1 MPVTFF
7 DPGQMTARLDLEVAE
22 AQPDGQGGAVSAWS
36 VLSSMWARIE
46 PVSFVVSEKGA
57 AVETALVTHRIW
69 VRFRAGILGGQRFRK
84 GERLFVIRAVRDPD
98 ETRRYLVCHCE
109 EEGA

>member
-7 DPGQMTARLDLEVAE
+7 DPGQMTARLDLETAE
-22 AQPDGQGGAVSAWS
+22 PQSDGQGGAVPVWS

-57 AVETALVTHRIW
+57 ATETAVVTHRIW
-69 VRFRAGILGGQRFRK
+69 VRFRDSILGGQRFRK

>member
-7 DPGQMTARLDLEVAE
+7 DPGQMTARLELEVAE
-22 AQPDGQGGAVSAWS
+22 ALPDGQGGAVMVWTIA
-36 VLSSMWARIE
+36 SSMWARIE

-57 AVETALVTHRIW
+57 AAESATVTHRIW
-69 VRFRAGILGGQRFRK
+69 VRFRDGVLGGQRFRK
-84 GERLFVIRAVRDPD
+84 GERLFAIRAVRDPD

-109 EEGA
+109 EEGR